1 MSDSVVID
9 GNVDHAG
16 MLSDMFTTIIFVLGP
31 EKGME
36 FLKNFDGVEGEIT
49 AEDGTIYMTD
59 GFKDHF
65 SDMNKDFHLAQ

>member
-1 MSDSVVID
+1 
-9 GNVDHAG
+9 
-16 MLSDMFTTIIFVLGP
+16 
-31 EKGME
+31 ME

-65 SDMNKDFHLAQ
+65 SDMNKRFSPGTVSHA